1 MSEIDWSKAPEGA
14 TYCAPEGLSRE
25 PQVCWYRRHEGRWEY
40 FSPNRREWRL
50 SANGPEFHDRLIPR
64 PTQWRGPEDG
74 LPPVGSMVKVVC
86 TASQLGSGLARFADT
101 EVRVAGHFVA
111 HRGGRGM
118 VIDHP
123 SHGVGAIMYHA
134 EFFAPL
140 KSDKERAVEAV
151 LKATPCRTL
160 PRTVEAIV
168 GDLYDAGLLRLP
180 EDQS

>member
-74 LPPVGSMVKVVC
+74 LPGMGDVCEYCPATSEDVWYRCIFIGTVGGEDFVLRSDNVVDRMK
-86 TASQLGSGLARFADT
+86 SGVRGRF
-101 EVRVAGHFVA
+101 
-111 HRGGRGM
+111 RG
-118 VIDHP
+118 
-123 SHGVGAIMYHA
+123 
-134 EFFAPL
+134 L
-140 KSDKERAVEAV
+140 KSDKERAVEAAMRHYGEV
-151 LKATPCRTL
+151 GEWKLSPSDFC
-160 PRTVEAIV
+160 

-180 EDQS
+180 EGQS